1 MLKIT
6 RTTLLEGFHDS
17 PFLWV
22 PINWSNIA
30 LIWSEADILGP
41 GCQSEIKASD
51 ITTCPKIPPNSGAD
65 DSKPI
70 KTFLSHLSA
79 LKRNN
84 FTFIKCEK
92 CSARCDL
99 AVEAGQSRCYCWSSP
114 LIDYCSFSW
123 HQYFPQKN
131 DSKGKIRK
139 TTIGEILERAAAV
152 ADPRRSIPCRLGLPR
167 RPLSAG
173 EDDISF
179 AFISTEGALRRPM
192 TCDGHP
198 NRMIRSIPIPKPI
211 AQQRPEDCRRPR
223 TTSNEVRWNMLN

>member
-70 KTFLSHLSA
+70 RTFLSHLSA

-92 CSARCDL
+92 CSGRCDL

-114 LIDYCSFSW
+114 LLIIVHSHDTNIS
-123 HQYFPQKN
+123 PQKMVQ
-131 DSKGKIRK
+131 KGKYERPQLGKSWSGPLLSRTLVGRFPAGWVCHVDHSRPVK
-139 TTIGEILERAAAV
+139 TTFL
-152 ADPRRSIPCRLGLPR
+152 LL
-167 RPLSAG
+167 L
-173 EDDISF
+173 
-179 AFISTEGALRRPM
+179 
-192 TCDGHP
+192 
-198 NRMIRSIPIPKPI
+198 
-211 AQQRPEDCRRPR
+211 
-223 TTSNEVRWNMLN
+223 

>member
-51 ITTCPKIPPNSGAD
+51 INSCPKIPPNSGAD
-65 DSKPI
+65 DSKP
-70 KTFLSHLSA
+70 KTKLFYHICLLWREIILLSLNAKSDHVDA
-79 LKRNN
+79 TWQLKQ
-84 FTFIKCEK
+84 
-92 CSARCDL
+92 ARAAAIVDHRL
-99 AVEAGQSRCYCWSSP
+99 FWLL
-114 LIDYCSFSW
+114 LILLT
-123 HQYFPQKN
+123 QIFPPKN
-131 DSKGKIRK
+131 GSKGKIRK